1 MLAGLLFAIHD
12 ADDRPGQLTATLPF
26 GGVTLIEYQA
36 RLLIGAGAGQLIVV
50 VGRVTPELLGALGRI
65 ARRGVTVDAV
75 RSAGE
80 ATEKLHPLARV
91 AMLADGLITT
101 QAVVDDLAG
110 EGGDALLVVPQAEA
124 SMVLERLGGHAAWA
138 GVARVGARRF
148 AEVAA
153 LPRDYDLQSTVLR
166 LAEQAGAVH
175 VPLAAAS
182 RRDGHGIEHNAAALA
197 ERGRAVLA
205 ATLAD
210 RRNWFNAHVLAPVA
224 KLAAPQLI
232 ARGIAVR
239 TVAGVGA
246 ALVAIGLA
254 ALLLGAPAGG
264 LVAAFLGVLTLGVGR
279 TLSTLRDEDA
289 LVRWQGIA
297 MEAVPAVA
305 ALAFGWAMIARAET
319 LALPGIIALVF
330 VGLVGN
336 RAVIRARRRAWW
348 GAPPAYL
355 LVLAFGAVVG
365 LPMAGLGA
373 TTLYAAA
380 TLAAAVETLR
390 PEA

>member
-36 RLLIGAGAGQLIVV
+36 RLLLGAGAGQLIVV

-80 ATEKLHPLARV
+80 AMDKLHPLARV
-91 AMLADGLITT
+91 TMLADGLITT
-101 QAVVDDLAG
+101 QSVIDEFGGD
-110 EGGDALLVVPQAEA
+110 GGDALLVVPDAEA
-124 SMVLERLGGHAAWA
+124 SSALERLGGRAAWA
-138 GVARVGARRF
+138 GVARIGARRI

-182 RRDGHGIEHNAAALA
+182 RRDGHGIEHSAAALA

-210 RRNWFNAHVLAPVA
+210 RRNWFNARVLAPVA
-224 KLAAPQLI
+224 RLAAPRLI
-232 ARGIAVR
+232 ARGVSAGAVGGGGAVLAAIG
-239 TVAGVGA
+239 TVAT
-246 ALVAIGLA
+246 
-254 ALLLGAPAGG
+254 LLGAPGGG
-264 LVAAFLGVLTLGVGR
+264 LAAMLIGVLAIGVGR

-289 LVRWQGIA
+289 LARWQTLA
-297 MEAVPAVA
+297 MDALPALA
-305 ALAFGWAMIARAET
+305 AAAFGWAMLGRGEA
-319 LALPGIIALVF
+319 LALPGVAALLF
-330 VGLVGN
+330 VGVVGQ
-336 RAVIRARRRAWW
+336 RAATRSRRRAWW

-355 LVLAFGAVVG
+355 LVLTVGTVLG
-365 LPMAGLGA
+365 LPMIALA
-373 TTLYAAA
+373 TTTIYAAA
-380 TLAAAVETLR
+380 TLVAAVETLR
-390 PEA
+390 PDA